1 MLTLKKQSFRI
12 VNVEI
17 QKRSKK
23 LQEKRERNMTNKERE
38 VLQGIVNSQLKL
50 QERKDEAFKR
60 LQELSR
66 DLGLDVWCSAY
77 ANLEQLRDRK
87 EKYTKYGCNTTYGEK
102 AQYEYDNYMELC
114 GRVNQ
119 VWELGDALAKVGFWK

>member
-1 MLTLKKQSFRI
+1 
-12 VNVEI
+12 
-17 QKRSKK
+17 
-23 LQEKRERNMTNKERE
+23 MTNKERE

-66 DLGLDVWCSAY
+66 DLGLDVWCSAS

-102 AQYEYDNYMELC
+102 AQYEYDNYMELS
-114 GRVNQ
+114 GRLNQ
-119 VWELGDALAKVGFWK
+119 VWELGTALAKIGFWK